1 MCGCMNGFD
10 DYEMIDDGGVYG
22 IEGVGL
28 GAMSLNNFPTT
39 AVMVLAADT
48 LASNDE
54 IVNKQLDKLSFL
66 QDKTTGAV
74 RLELRG
80 GLKVAAG
87 GLMLLNSNPIVQ
99 GLGGGLVVSGV
110 NDGIAFAKQKG
121 WLDGGNAGV
130 PATTNG
136 VGSYELSYD
145 DFGMTGIGETDWSE
159 VEQEVEVLH
168 QTSRL

>member
-1 MCGCMNGFD
+1 MCGCELNGFD
-10 DYEMIDDGGVYG
+10 DFDMVDDGLTG
-22 IEGVGL
+22 I

-66 QDKTTGAV
+66 QDKETKAV

-80 GLKVAAG
+80 GLKIAAG
-87 GLMLLNSNPIVQ
+87 GLMLLNNNPIIQ

-110 NDGIAFAKQKG
+110 NDGISYAKAKG
-121 WLDGGNAGV
+121 WLSGHSV
-130 PATTNG
+130 QG
-136 VGSYELSYD
+136 VGMHHELSYD
-145 DFGMTGIGETDWSE
+145 DFGMTGIGENEWDT